1 MPAGD
6 VFGLDGFFLN
16 KSNPI
21 TVSAVDINSTAAGAG
36 ITVVSG
42 VLNAA
47 AGIATLTFSTAA
59 GLSTT
64 PFYVGAKIAVS
75 GLSVSGAAHTGY
87 NGNFVV
93 TGFAGTTTVSY
104 ATTGYFGSVTASI
117 SGQTGRV
124 MLLTDTAV
132 TNTTWSSA
140 QTHGWFGGGGSGPTP
155 TSVSTVDR
163 IDFSNDTGTAN
174 IRGSLITS
182 RWWLAATGNSNYGWF
197 AGGVISSPS
206 TTSTVERVD
215 FSNDLASA
223 TSRGVLTSERYG
235 LAATGNSNYGWFGGA
250 SFTDSSAIE
259 RIDFS
264 NDSGT
269 ALPKG
274 QLISPRAAFAAT
286 GNSNYGWF
294 GGGQTYYQFSP
305 GPPVRDDVQR
315 IDFSNDLATSSIR
328 GPLSLAR
335 GYHLAATGNSNYG
348 WFAGGR
354 TPSTAPS
361 VTYSTVDRI
370 DFSNDSVQA
379 SPRGVLT
386 SARYQLAA
394 TGNSNY
400 GWFGGEFSN
409 SIIDRIN
416 FANDSVTASPRGP
429 LSTTRMQL
437 AATSGQARSS
447 SVRLQKAGNFGWFG
461 GGSIPG
467 PSASLTVNRM
477 DFSNDNASFPAR
489 GSLNSIREQLTAT
502 GNSNYGW
509 FGGGY
514 NGVVQRSTVERID
527 FSNDAAITSI
537 RGPLSA
543 ERRSISAIGNS
554 NYGWFSGAGPASIN
568 LDRIDFSNDSGEPK
582 LRTGFNAPYI
592 FNNAATGNSNYGW
605 FGGGYS
611 LSLAAPARNRSIVNR
626 IDFSNDSS
634 TASIRGPLGIAKYKL
649 AATGNSNYGW
659 FAGGITPSTP
669 AYTAAIER
677 IDFSNDSPIALFRG
691 SLSTPANSQAATGNS
706 NYGWFAGGIN
716 NPASAFPIN
725 RVERIDF
732 SNDSAT
738 ASVRGFLLST
748 NKSNLGATS
757 NSTR

>member
-21 TVSAVDINSTAAGAG
+21 TVSTIGINSTGVGAG

-42 VLNAA
+42 VLNTTT
-47 AGIATLTFSTAA
+47 GIATLTLSTAA

-75 GLSVSGAAHTGY
+75 GITSSTGVAFPGY
-87 NGNFVV
+87 NGTFVV

-104 ATTGYFGSVTASI
+104 ATTGYVGSVTASI
-117 SGQTGRV
+117 TGQTGRV
-124 MLLTDTAV
+124 MLLTDTVV
-132 TNTTWSSA
+132 TNTTWSST

-223 TSRGVLTSERYG
+223 SSRGVLTSARYG
-235 LAATGNSNYGWFGGA
+235 LAATGNSNYGWFGGGGIA
-250 SFTDSSAIE
+250 DSSAIE

-294 GGGQTYYQFSP
+294 GGGQTYYQF
-305 GPPVRDDVQR
+305 GPFIQDTVQR
-315 IDFSNDLATSSIR
+315 IDFSNDLATSSTR

-335 GYHLAATGNSNYG
+335 GAHLAATGNSNYG
-348 WFAGGR
+348 WFGGGATPTPGR
-354 TPSTAPS
+354 TI
-361 VTYSTVDRI
+361 YSIVDRI
-370 DFSNDSVQA
+370 DFSNDSTTT

-409 SIIDRIN
+409 E
-416 FANDSVTASPRGP
+416 
-429 LSTTRMQL
+429 L
-437 AATSGQARSS
+437 
-447 SVRLQKAGNFGWFG
+447 
-461 GGSIPG
+461 
-467 PSASLTVNRM
+467 
-477 DFSNDNASFPAR
+477 
-489 GSLNSIREQLTAT
+489 
-502 GNSNYGW
+502 
-509 FGGGY
+509 
-514 NGVVQRSTVERID
+514 
-527 FSNDAAITSI
+527 
-537 RGPLSA
+537 
-543 ERRSISAIGNS
+543 
-554 NYGWFSGAGPASIN
+554 
-568 LDRIDFSNDSGEPK
+568 
-582 LRTGFNAPYI
+582 
-592 FNNAATGNSNYGW
+592 
-605 FGGGYS
+605 
-611 LSLAAPARNRSIVNR
+611 
-626 IDFSNDSS
+626 
-634 TASIRGPLGIAKYKL
+634 
-649 AATGNSNYGW
+649 
-659 FAGGITPSTP
+659 
-669 AYTAAIER
+669 
-677 IDFSNDSPIALFRG
+677 LF
-691 SLSTPANSQAATGNS
+691 L
-706 NYGWFAGGIN
+706 Y
-716 NPASAFPIN
+716 
-725 RVERIDF
+725 
-732 SNDSAT
+732 
-738 ASVRGFLLST
+738 
-748 NKSNLGATS
+748 
-757 NSTR
+757 